1 MAKYNKEIVKDMCDW
16 VRENGLID
24 YGGARLGEFCRH
36 FKIDDVTYYNWM
48 RKSEYSEAIKKAK
61 EDFKNNLET
70 DIVFSLSKAA
80 KGYNVEEVTTEGRE
94 VQEGDKKVFKAVKQI
109 RKKKHIECNVG
120 AAIFLLTNIAPD
132 KWKNKRDA
140 DYTDTKKEDDAKKY
154 NLAVIPQDDI
164 IALANKMQDARYE
177 QETKE

>member
-24 YGGARLGEFCRH
+24 YGGARLGDFCRH

-80 KGYNVEEVTTEGRE
+80 KGYDVEEVTTEGRE
-94 VQEGDKKVFKAVKQI
+94 VQEGDKKVFKVVKQI

-120 AAIFLLTNIAPD
+120 AAIFLLTNLAPD
-132 KWKNKRDA
+132 KWKNKQKQEVEV
-140 DYTDTKKEDDAKKY
+140 TDTEWVGALKELTDKYDNEAGSKQGTGKKG
-154 NLAVIPQDDI
+154 N
-164 IALANKMQDARYE
+164 
-177 QETKE
+177 